1 MHRVHRGAAAAAGAT
16 FVLCAGLTA
25 TVGLTTLGWV
35 VGLACGGVLVTALAR
50 HRPAGLGPA
59 DRVTATRAVLV
70 FGVAALVADG
80 LVTEAHLATLVTLGS
95 VALVL
100 DAVDGQV
107 ARRTG
112 TASEFGARF
121 DMEVDAFL
129 IAVLSLHVAATGHWW
144 VLAIG
149 AMRYAYVVAGWSLP
163 WLRRPLPPRYSA
175 KVVAA
180 IQGIVL
186 VVAAADLTPDQ
197 VTLVALVVALALLTE
212 SFGRDTW
219 WQWRH
224 RREAT
229 EPDGSVT
236 PGRPGPSP
244 GVVTAVAFVL
254 VWVALVPPRV
264 VDGLGPGDLLRIP
277 AEGLALIGAAL
288 LLPPAVRQVA
298 AIGLGIVV
306 ASLAALRAVGLGFDL
321 VQDRSFH
328 LLGDGAYLRKGF
340 EVLRDTE
347 GATVAVLVAG
357 GGALAL
363 VGLFAALPWAVL
375 RVSRAAAG
383 HRRRSLH
390 AALALGT
397 VWAVCASLGGPAAQV
412 AAASSAG
419 LLTDTVD
426 QVRHDH
432 ADRTVFAAD
441 IETDAFAATPAEE
454 LLTGLAGKDVLLVWF
469 ESYGR
474 VALEGPMSPGILEVV
489 RHGDEAL
496 SAAGYRMRSAFLTSP
511 TFGAGSWLAHATL
524 QSGVW
529 TDGERR
535 YGQLLDSDR
544 LSLTRAFGRAGWR
557 TVFTVPANTRDW
569 PEGEAYYGF
578 DRLYDSRN
586 VGYAGPKFGYASMP
600 DQYTLEHFRRTELTP
615 SRRPPVFAE
624 IDLVS
629 SHYRWAPLP
638 ELVAWDQV
646 GDGSV
651 FDGMPE
657 RGEQSVDGHRDPD
670 TARRLYGE
678 SVEYTWRTL
687 ISFLTEYPD
696 PDRVVI
702 LAGDH
707 QPHSFVSGRD
717 ADHDVPVTIIAQDP
731 EVIRRIDGWG
741 WERGLHPSP
750 GAPVWPMDAVRDRL
764 LRAFGPEAR

>member
-1 MHRVHRGAAAAAGAT
+1 MHRVHLGATAAAGAT
-16 FVLCAGLTA
+16 LVLCAGLTA
-25 TVGLTTLGWV
+25 TIGLTTVGWV
-35 VGLACGGVLVTALAR
+35 VGLACGGVLATTLAQ
-50 HRPAGLGPA
+50 HRPLSPA
-59 DRVTATRAVLV
+59 DGVTTSRAVLV
-70 FGVAALVADG
+70 IGVAALTADG
-80 LVTEAHLATLVTLGS
+80 LVTDAHLATLVTLSS

-112 TASEFGARF
+112 TVTAFGARF

-129 IAVLSLHVAATGHWW
+129 IAVLSIRVAATGPWW

-163 WLRRPLPPRYSA
+163 WLRRSLPPRYSA

-180 IQGIVL
+180 IQGVVL
-186 VVAAADLTPDQ
+186 VTAASDLAPEQ
-197 VTLVALVVALALLTE
+197 VTLVALAVSLVLLTE
-212 SFGRDTW
+212 SFGRDIW
-219 WQWRH
+219 WQWQH
-224 RREAT
+224 RLDPAD
-229 EPDGSVT
+229 PDASRD

-244 GVVTAVAFVL
+244 AVVTGLAFVL

-277 AEGLALIGAAL
+277 LEGLVLIGAAVV
-288 LLPPAVRQVA
+288 LPPRARRVA
-298 AIGLGIVV
+298 ALVLGVVV
-306 ASLAALRAVGLGFDL
+306 AFLVVLRVLGLGFDV

-328 LLGDGAYLRKGF
+328 LLGDWSYLRKGF
-340 EVLRDTE
+340 EVVRDTQ
-347 GATVAVLVAG
+347 GASFALLLVCG
-357 GGALAL
+357 GLVAL
-363 VGLFAALPWAVL
+363 VGLFAAVPWAVV

-383 HRRRSLH
+383 HRRRSLQ
-390 AALALGT
+390 AVLALGT
-397 VWAVCASLGGPAAQV
+397 VWAVCAALGGPAAQV
-412 AAASSAG
+412 AAASSTG

-426 QVRHDH
+426 QVRRDH
-432 ADRTVFAAD
+432 ADRAVFAAE
-441 IETDAFAATPAEE
+441 IEADAFADTPADE
-454 LLTGLAGKDVLLVWF
+454 LLTGLEGKDVLLVWF

-474 VALEGPMSPGILEVV
+474 VALEGSMAPGILEVV
-489 RHGDEAL
+489 RQGDRAL
-496 SAAGYRMRSAFLTSP
+496 TAAGYRMRSAFLTSP

-529 TDGERR
+529 TNGERR

-544 LSLTRAFGRAGWR
+544 LSLTHAFGRAGWR
-557 TVFTVPANTRDW
+557 TVFSVPANTRDW
-569 PEGEAYYGF
+569 PEGKAYYDF

-586 VGYAGPKFGYASMP
+586 VGYAGPRFGYASMP
-600 DQYTLEHFRRTELTP
+600 DQYTLEHFRRTELAP

-638 ELVAWDQV
+638 ELVGWDEV

-657 RGEQSVDGHRDPD
+657 RGERPVDGHRDPD

-731 EVIRRIDGWG
+731 EVIRRIGDWG
-741 WERGLHPSP
+741 WQRGLHPEP
-750 GAPVWPMDAVRDRL
+750 DAPVWPMDSVRDRL
-764 LRAFGPEAR
+764 LTAFGPETTY

>member
-1 MHRVHRGAAAAAGAT
+1 MHRVHRGAVAAAGAT
-16 FVLCAGLTA
+16 VLLCLGLTA
-25 TVGLTTLGWV
+25 MGGLTTLGWV
-35 VGLACGGVLVTALAR
+35 VGLLCGGVLAATLAR

-59 DRVTATRAVLV
+59 DVVTTSRAVLAG
-70 FGVAALVADG
+70 GVAALTADG
-80 LVTEAHLATLVTLGS
+80 LVIETRTATLVALAS

-100 DAVDGQV
+100 DAVDGRV

-112 TASEFGARF
+112 SASAFGARF
-121 DMEVDAFL
+121 DMEVDAFM
-129 IAVLSLHVAATGHWW
+129 IAVLSIHVAATGPWW

-149 AMRYAYVVAGWSLP
+149 AMRYAYVAAGWSQA

-186 VVAAADLTPDQ
+186 VVAASGLLPAP
-197 VTLVALVVALALLTE
+197 VTLGALGVSLALLTE

-224 RREAT
+224 RRD
-229 EPDGSVT
+229 PLGSSVAART
-236 PGRPGPSP
+236 GPSP
-244 GVVTAVAFVL
+244 TVVTGLAFVL

-264 VDGLGPGDLLRIP
+264 ADGLGPGDLLRIP
-277 AEGLALIGAAL
+277 LEGLALILAAVV
-288 LLPPAVRQVA
+288 LPPRARQVA
-298 AIGLGIVV
+298 ALSLGLVV
-306 ASLAALRAVGLGFDL
+306 ASLSVLRALGLGFDV
-321 VQDRSFH
+321 VQDRSFRV
-328 LLGDGAYLRKGF
+328 LGDWSYLQKGF
-340 EVLRDTE
+340 EVVRDTQG
-347 GATVAVLVAG
+347 GASALLLVG
-357 GGALAL
+357 GGVLAL
-363 VGLFAALPWAVL
+363 LGLFAALPWAAL
-375 RVSRAAAG
+375 RVSRVAAG
-383 HRRRSLH
+383 HRRRSLR
-390 AALALGT
+390 AVLALGT
-397 VWAVCASLGGPAAQV
+397 VWALCASLGGPAAQV
-412 AAASSAG
+412 AAASSSG

-426 QVRHDH
+426 QVRRDH
-432 ADRTVFAAD
+432 ADRVVFAAE
-441 IETDAFAATPAEE
+441 IEADAFAATPAED

-489 RHGDEAL
+489 EQGDKTL

-524 QSGVW
+524 QAGVW
-529 TDGERR
+529 TDSERR

-544 LSLTRAFGRAGWR
+544 MSLTRAFGRAGWR
-557 TVFTVPANTRDW
+557 TVFSVPANTRDW
-569 PEGEAYYGF
+569 PEGAAYYGF

-586 VGYAGPKFGYASMP
+586 VGYVGPKFGYASMP
-600 DQYTLEHFRRTELTP
+600 DQYTLEHFRRTELAGSP
-615 SRRPPVFAE
+615 RPPVFAE

-638 ELVAWDQV
+638 ELVDWSQV

-657 RGEQSVDGHRDPD
+657 RGEKAVDGHRDPD

-678 SVEYTWRTL
+678 SVQYTWRTL
-687 ISFLTEYPD
+687 ISFLTEFPD

-702 LAGDH
+702 LVGDH

-717 ADHDVPVTIIAQDP
+717 ADHDVPVTVIAQDP
-731 EVIRRIDGWG
+731 EVVRRIGDWG
-741 WERGLHPSP
+741 WQSGLFPTP
-750 GAPVWPMDAVRDRL
+750 DAPVWRMDSMRDRL
-764 LRAFGPEAR
+764 LEAFGRANG